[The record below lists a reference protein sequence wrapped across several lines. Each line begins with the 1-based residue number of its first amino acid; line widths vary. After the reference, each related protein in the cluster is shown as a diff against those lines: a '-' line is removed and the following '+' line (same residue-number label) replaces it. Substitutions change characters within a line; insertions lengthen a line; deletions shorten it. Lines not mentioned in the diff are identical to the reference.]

1 MLTHLVASTHHHRQ
15 QLASL
20 DDAAAELAP
29 DMGEERAESKDQ
41 RAAPDRFWAAGICQA
56 SCARSSAALIAVTRR
71 LVTRLELLDTG

>member
-1 MLTHLVASTHHHRQ
+1 MRGGVMLTHLVASTHHHRQ

-41 RAAPDRFWAAGICQA
+41 RAAPDRFWLLESARRAA
-56 SCARSSAALIAVTRR
+56 RDRR
-71 LVTRLELLDTG
+71 RR